1 MRLIY
6 SLSALLLLYLSL
18 LGLSAVLKLSIPSIL
33 SLNLKPVVTSL
44 LTAAITTL
52 LASIFGIPL
61 AYYLSNLREP
71 YKTVVEGV
79 IITPIIL
86 PPIASGLLLL
96 SILSPSGFLGAVT
109 DALGFRLTMNFAG
122 IILAQL
128 AVASPFLILSAKA
141 GFDSIDRRLEYASR
155 LMGKSELKTFLRVSI
170 PLAKKSIVAGIM
182 MCYVRSFGEFGAT
195 FMLAYHPRTLP
206 IELYMS
212 FLSGGVEK
220 ASSIAVI
227 FWIIALI
234 FVFLIRKGGDRFA

>member
-6 SLSALLLLYLSL
+6 FISALLLIYLSFPA
-18 LGLSAVLKLSIPSIL
+18 LSAILNLSPSSML
-33 SLNLKPVVTSL
+33 SLNLQPAVTSL
-44 LTAAITTL
+44 VTAAITTL

-61 AYYLSNLREP
+61 AYYLSNLRNP
-71 YKTVVEGV
+71 YKTVFEAI

-96 SILSPSGFLGAVT
+96 SILSPSGFLGAIA
-109 DALGFRLTMNFAG
+109 DAMGFRLTMNFAG

-155 LMGKSELKTFLRVSI
+155 LMGKSELKTFLRISI
-170 PLAKKSIVAGIM
+170 PLAKRSIIAGIM

-195 FMLAYHPRTLP
+195 FMLAYHPKTLP

-212 FLSGGVEK
+212 FLSGGIEK

-234 FVFLIRKGGDRFA
+234 FVFLLRKGGDRFA